1 MSDSTLGRALEFM
14 SKPKDVEVNRDGY
27 WVHGSMVG
35 WRQEE
40 GGSCRVMVR
49 VTERGMEKT
58 AWADL
63 ADVRLPEH
71 RSFPRTES
79 LPLLP
84 RLPAPRTEQ
93 ETLSGTSAAWG
104 ARQDPRDLAEPLTWR
119 APRADTTGWTAPVSE
134 PAADVG
140 LETGRHREP
149 AGSGHRGEAAG
160 HGVRSSWWPSSGEL
174 ASSQVEVEPTR
185 LMTLPAPHH
194 WQTGASRHGNF
205 AAY

>member
-1 MSDSTLGRALEFM
+1 MSR
-14 SKPKDVEVNRDGY
+14 PQDVEVNRAGH

-35 WRQEE
+35 WRREE
-40 GGSCRVMVR
+40 GSSCRVMVR
-49 VTERGMEKT
+49 VTERGVEKT

-84 RLPAPRTEQ
+84 RLPAPRTEP
-93 ETLSGTSAAWG
+93 A
-104 ARQDPRDLAEPLTWR
+104 
-119 APRADTTGWTAPVSE
+119 TGWGPAPVSG
-134 PAADVG
+134 PVDDFG

-149 AGSGHRGEAAG
+149 AGSGHWDEAAG
-160 HGVRSSWWPSSGEL
+160 HGARPSWWPSSGEP
-174 ASSQVEVEPTR
+174 ASSRVEVEPTR

-194 WQTGASRHGNF
+194 RQAASRHGNF